1 MLEFRRKRGLIAAG
15 ITLVVG
21 FSLMGVAMAL
31 DIPSQDMFRIA
42 TIPAALLAAILFG
55 YKDHGPEPKD
65 YEDAL

>member
-15 ITLVVG
+15 VTLVVG
-21 FSLMGVAMAL
+21 FTLMGVSMAL

-42 TIPAALLAAILFG
+42 TIPAAVLAAILFG
-55 YKDHGPEPKD
+55 YKDYGPEPKN